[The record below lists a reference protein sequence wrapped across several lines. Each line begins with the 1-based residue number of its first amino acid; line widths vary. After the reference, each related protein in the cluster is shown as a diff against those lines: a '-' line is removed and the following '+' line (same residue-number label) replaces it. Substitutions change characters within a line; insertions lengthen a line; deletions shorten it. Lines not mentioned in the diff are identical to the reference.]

1 MTQAGSMCDGRAV
14 PYHLKA
20 HSFPE
25 LLSTRAPFESITM
38 SADSS
43 PLPDDAASS
52 SESSGDES
60 TYRLSSPN
68 PMMEDAVP
76 TPVFSPVKTFVRKPP
91 AKSKQADYWALW
103 GYNALVFVTSVCV
116 MMLELTAS
124 RLISKTV
131 GSSLYTWT
139 SVIGVVLAGITLGNW
154 LGGWL
159 ADRYD
164 RGRSLAWMYLLGSAS
179 CASVL
184 WLDQIIAPMNR
195 PSMFSWPAW
204 ILTVVASIF
213 LLPSLALGTISPL
226 VASMALSRSTKT
238 GSTVG
243 NVYAWGAFGSI
254 IGTFL
259 TGFYLIDIW
268 GTRTIIGLTAGLLG
282 LLAVI
287 VAGSG
292 RVFRATVVCGWMQLL
307 GWTILAATCT
317 QPMMA
322 AVGKGVGS
330 TLSVTQSKSNAA
342 TTRERW
348 SYFGSSVGLKLHE
361 LGLLLKLRDDR
372 VGTYYDESNY
382 STIIVGEDE
391 AEDGTP
397 IKYLRLDKLIHSYY
411 DPLDPTAL
419 HYEYEQVYAA
429 VTKAT
434 AKSLV
439 QPVTLSISG
448 LPKDKFDASSLPS
461 GVIFD
466 EKASL
471 LRIDQPSQAIFDA
484 LLDLSPDAP
493 FWKAITEL
501 HNLTSQPL
509 WGGFSSV
516 ALEQMPEG
524 ITIPEDLSPT
534 LRHDQTLGVVTA
546 YRALTNETRDQLVR
560 NTPTGAWHRD
570 IEQARGMS
578 RRASAL
584 FVGGG
589 GYIFPRWFLKEF
601 PGSPNI
607 EVAELDPAVYR
618 AVVKELGLTESE
630 QKRIVTTL
638 GDARNFVDDRLRE
651 NQKLVAAGKPPVR
664 YDFIYGDAFNDF
676 SIPFHLTTREFLQD
690 THDLLADDG
699 VYQANIIDIYPRT
712 EFPGET
718 VGEGE
723 VDYKG
728 ELPKGLAGTK
738 WTYGRFDAAGRSFA
752 PLEVKWL
759 KNDDYRIRCTRA
771 ITKEEQAR
779 LTSVRF
785 AEPPPKKT
793 SASDNPFENDSS
805 VKNGEQAWSTAIAE
819 LARQSRRRKPFE
831 GTIPAKLNAAGST
844 LEAWIPG
851 DVPFECVEVMRLDG
865 DQYVLGFRGI
875 VSEEL
880 KQKLIDLDPQNSA
893 WTQAVSAA
901 AKKTREPGAGRFL
914 GRYVATAAKV
924 FPNIYVFST
933 SSNQPGSDRDTFVMV
948 CSRKPLDLTHL
959 VDTGDWEGGPF
970 AAMETKPGQSEPTLS
985 GQMSAVL
992 ALSEGYLLTDD
1003 FAPVDNLLRP
1013 VFAEQE

>member
-1 MTQAGSMCDGRAV
+1 
-14 PYHLKA
+14 
-20 HSFPE
+20 
-25 LLSTRAPFESITM
+25 M
-38 SADSS
+38 SADSFPS
-43 PLPDDAASS
+43 PEDSS
-52 SESSGDES
+52 HSPESTDPEH

-68 PMMEDAVP
+68 PMMDDAVP
-76 TPVFSPVKTFVRKPP
+76 PPVFSPTKTFVKKLPT
-91 AKSKQADYWALW
+91 KSKRADYWALW
-103 GYNALVFVTSVCV
+103 GYNVLVFVTSVCV
-116 MMLELTAS
+116 MTLELTAS

-164 RGRSLAWMYLLGSAS
+164 RGRALAWMYLLGSVS

-184 WLDQIIAPMNR
+184 WLDQIIAPLDR

-204 ILTVVASIF
+204 ILTVVGSIF

-226 VASMALSRSTKT
+226 VASMALARSTKT

-254 IGTFL
+254 VGTFL
-259 TGFYLIDIW
+259 TGFYLIDMW
-268 GTRTIIGLTAGLLG
+268 GTRTIVGLTATTLG

-287 VAGSG
+287 VGGSG
-292 RVFRATVVCGWMQLL
+292 KVFRASVVCGWMQLL
-307 GWTILAATCT
+307 GWTVLAATCT
-317 QPMMA
+317 QPMLA
-322 AVGKGVGS
+322 AVGQTVGS
-330 TLSVTQSKSNAA
+330 TLSVTQPKSKAM

-348 SYFGSSVGLKLHE
+348 SHYGGTVGLKLHE

-382 STIIVGEDE
+382 STIIVGQDE

-439 QPVTLSISG
+439 QPVTLSITS
-448 LPKDKFDASSLPS
+448 LPKDAFDATKLPV
-461 GVIFD
+461 GVTFD
-466 EKASL
+466 EKTSL
-471 LRIDQPSQAIFDA
+471 FRIDQPSQAVFDA
-484 LLDLSPDAP
+484 LLELSSDAP

-501 HNLTSQPL
+501 HRDTNAPL

-524 ITIPEDLSPT
+524 ITIPESLGPT
-534 LRHDQTLGVVTA
+534 LRHDPTLGIVTA
-546 YRALTNETRDQLVR
+546 YQALTNETRDQLIH
-560 NTPTGAWHRD
+560 NTPSGAWHRE
-570 IEQARGMS
+570 IETARGMS
-578 RRASAL
+578 RRATAL

-618 AVVKELGLTESE
+618 AVVKELGLTEVE

-651 NQKLVAAGKPPVR
+651 NQMLVAAGQPAVR

-690 THDLLADDG
+690 THDLLTDEG

-712 EFPGET
+712 EYPGEA

-723 VDYKG
+723 VG
-728 ELPKGLAGTK
+728 FNGVLPKGLAGTT
-738 WTYGRFDAAGRSFA
+738 WTYGRFESAGRGFA

-771 ITKEEQAR
+771 ITPTEQTR
-779 LTSVRF
+779 LKNVRF
-785 AEPPPKKT
+785 ADPPVAKKPG
-793 SASDNPFENDSS
+793 DPELPFGVVTTADRSS
-805 VKNGEQAWSTAIAE
+805 EAWSSAITE
-819 LARQSRRRKPFE
+819 LARQSNRRKHLE
-831 GTIPAKLNAAGST
+831 GALPSKLNATGSV
-844 LEAWIPG
+844 LEAWIPA
-851 DVPFECVEVMRLDG
+851 DAPFECVEVLRLDG
-865 DQYVLGFRGI
+865 DRNVLGFRGI
-875 VSEEL
+875 VSENL
-880 KQKLIDLDPQNSA
+880 KQKLIDLEPQNVA
-893 WTQAVSAA
+893 WTQAVAAA
-901 AKKTREPGAGRFL
+901 AKKSRAPGAGRFL
-914 GRYVATAAKV
+914 GRYVATAATV

-933 SSNQPGSDRDTFVMV
+933 SSAQPDSERDTFVMV

-959 VDTGDWEGGPF
+959 ADTGDWMGGPF
-970 AAMETKPGQSEPTLS
+970 AAIETRPGQAEPTLS

-992 ALSEGYLLTDD
+992 ALSEGHLLTDD

-1013 VFAEQE
+1013 VFADQE

>member
-1 MTQAGSMCDGRAV
+1 MT
-14 PYHLKA
+14 
-20 HSFPE
+20 
-25 LLSTRAPFESITM
+25 
-38 SADSS
+38 ADSS
-43 PLPDDAASS
+43 PLPEDAARLP
-52 SESSGDES
+52 ESSGDEH
-60 TYRLSSPN
+60 TYRLSGPN
-68 PMMEDAVP
+68 PMLDDAAP
-76 TPVFSPVKTFVRKPP
+76 TIPPVLSPVRTIVKKPP
-91 AKSKQADYWALW
+91 AKSKRADYWALW
-103 GYNALVFVTSVCV
+103 GLNALVFVTSVCV

-195 PSMFSWPAW
+195 PSMFSWPVW

-254 IGTFL
+254 VGTFL
-259 TGFYLIDIW
+259 TGFYLIDVW
-268 GTRTIIGLTAGLLG
+268 GTRTIIGMTAGMLG

-292 RVFRATVVCGWMQLL
+292 KVFRATVVCGWMQLL
-307 GWTILAATCT
+307 GWTVLAATCT
-317 QPMMA
+317 QPMLA
-322 AVGKGVGS
+322 AVGKSVGS
-330 TLSVTQSKSNAA
+330 TLSVAQTKSKA
-342 TTRERW
+342 TMTRERW
-348 SYFGSSVGLKLHE
+348 SYFGGSVGLKLHE

-382 STIIVGEDE
+382 STIIVGQDE

-397 IKYLRLDKLIHSYY
+397 ITYLRLDKLIHSYY

-434 AKSLV
+434 AKALV
-439 QPVTLSISG
+439 QPVTLFTHS
-448 LPKDKFDASSLPS
+448 LPKDKFDPSQFPS

-466 EKASL
+466 EKTSR

-493 FWKAITEL
+493 FWRAITEL
-501 HNLTSQPL
+501 HKETNTPL

-524 ITIPEDLSPT
+524 ITIPESLGPT

-546 YRALTNETRDQLVR
+546 YQALTSETRDQLIR
-560 NTPTGAWHRD
+560 NTPTGAWHD
-570 IEQARGMS
+570 EIETARGMS
-578 RRASAL
+578 RRATAL

-618 AVVKELGLTESE
+618 AVVKELGLTEAE
-630 QKRIVTTL
+630 QKRIATTL

-723 VDYKG
+723 VDYEG
-728 ELPKGLAGTK
+728 RLPKGLAQMTLTVGEYEPAPRRYT
-738 WTYGRFDAAGRSFA
+738 
-752 PLEVKWL
+752 PLEIKSLNNNRYRLRSKRTLTLADQNRLSGVRPSIKAAPQAGSESKDAFL
-759 KNDDYRIRCTRA
+759 DDD
-771 ITKEEQAR
+771 
-779 LTSVRF
+779 
-785 AEPPPKKT
+785 P
-793 SASDNPFENDSS
+793 
-805 VKNGEQAWSTAIAE
+805 QAWWPVIE
-819 LARQSRRRKPFE
+819 QLAAQTRKRKPFP
-831 GTIPAKLNAAGST
+831 GVIPAT
-844 LEAWIPG
+844 LQATGGPLEGWKSAVP
-851 DVPFECVEVMRLDG
+851 PFESVEVCRLEG
-865 DQYVLGFRGI
+865 DRYSFGFRGI
-875 VSEEL
+875 VSNEL
-880 KQKLIDLDPQNSA
+880 KQKLIDLEPNNAA
-893 WTQAVSAA
+893 WTKAVATA
-901 AKKTREPGAGRFL
+901 AKKTRAPGAGRFL

-933 SSNQPGSDRDTFVMV
+933 SSTQPDNDRDTFVMV
-948 CSRKPLDLTHL
+948 CSRKPLDLKHL
-959 VDTGDWEGGPF
+959 AETGDWTGGAF
-970 AAMETKPGQSEPTLS
+970 AAIETRPGQTEPTLS

-992 ALSEGYLLTDD
+992 ALSEGHLLTDD

>member
-1 MTQAGSMCDGRAV
+1 
-14 PYHLKA
+14 
-20 HSFPE
+20 
-25 LLSTRAPFESITM
+25 M

-43 PLPDDAASS
+43 PLPEDAARLPES
-52 SESSGDES
+52 SEPEH
-60 TYRLSSPN
+60 TYRLSGPN
-68 PMMEDAVP
+68 PMMDDA
-76 TPVFSPVKTFVRKPP
+76 TPPPVISPARTFVKKPP
-91 AKSKQADYWALW
+91 AKSKRADYWALW
-103 GYNALVFVTSVCV
+103 GLNALVFVTSVCV

-164 RGRSLAWMYLLGSAS
+164 RGRSLAWMYLLGSVS

-184 WLDQIIAPMNR
+184 WLDQIIAPLNR
-195 PSMFSWPAW
+195 PSMLSWPAW

-254 IGTFL
+254 VGTFL

-268 GTRTIIGLTAGLLG
+268 GTRTIIGLTATILG

-287 VAGSG
+287 MAGSG

-307 GWTILAATCT
+307 GWTVLAATCT
-317 QPMMA
+317 QTMMA
-322 AVGKGVGS
+322 AVGKTVGS
-330 TLSVTQSKSNAA
+330 TLSVTQTKSKAT

-348 SYFGSSVGLKLHE
+348 SYFGGSVGLKLHE

-439 QPVTLSISG
+439 QPVTISVNSV
-448 LPKDKFDASSLPS
+448 PKDPFDASKLPA
-461 GVIFD
+461 GVTFD
-466 EKASL
+466 EKTNL
-471 LRIDQPSQAIFDA
+471 LRIDQPSQAVFDA

-493 FWKAITEL
+493 FWKAITDL
-501 HNLTSQPL
+501 HKETNTPL

-516 ALEQMPEG
+516 ELEQMPEG
-524 ITIPEDLSPT
+524 VTIPESLGPT
-534 LRHDQTLGVVTA
+534 LRHDLTLGVVTA
-546 YRALTNETRDQLVR
+546 YQALTNETRDQLIR
-560 NTPTGAWHRD
+560 NTPTGAWYHE
-570 IEQARGMS
+570 IETARGMS
-578 RRASAL
+578 RRATAL

-618 AVVKELGLTESE
+618 AVVKELGLTEAE

-676 SIPFHLTTREFLQD
+676 SIPAHLTTREFLQD

-728 ELPKGLAGTK
+728 ELPKGLAGTT
-738 WTYGRFDAAGRSFA
+738 WTYGRFESAGRGFA

-771 ITKEEQAR
+771 ITKEEQTR
-779 LTSVRF
+779 LKSVRF
-785 AEPPPKKT
+785 AELPARKK
-793 SASDNPFENDSS
+793 SSGIDNPFKSDA
-805 VKNGEQAWSTAIAE
+805 VIDNGEQAWSTAITE
-819 LARQSRRRKPFE
+819 LARLSRRRKPFE

-851 DVPFECVEVMRLDG
+851 DAPFEFVEVMRLDG
-865 DQYVLGFRGI
+865 DRHVLGFRGI
-875 VSEEL
+875 VSDEL
-880 KQKLIDLDPQNSA
+880 KQKLIDLEPNNAA
-893 WTQAVSAA
+893 WTKAVATA
-901 AKKTREPGAGRFL
+901 AKKSREPGAGRFL

-933 SSNQPGSDRDTFVMV
+933 SSTQPDSDRDTFVMV
-948 CSRKPLDLTHL
+948 CSRKPLDLKHL
-959 VDTGDWEGGPF
+959 ADTGDWKGEPF
-970 AAMETKPGQSEPTLS
+970 AVIETKQGQSEPTLS

-992 ALSEGYLLTDD
+992 ALSEGHLLTDD

>member
-1 MTQAGSMCDGRAV
+1 
-14 PYHLKA
+14 
-20 HSFPE
+20 
-25 LLSTRAPFESITM
+25 M

-43 PLPDDAASS
+43 PLPEDAASS
-52 SESSGDES
+52 PAPSGDEH

-68 PMMEDAVP
+68 PMMDDAIP
-76 TPVFSPVKTFVRKPP
+76 PPVFSPAKTFVKKPP
-91 AKSKQADYWALW
+91 AKSKRADYWALW
-103 GYNALVFVTSVCV
+103 GYNGLVFVTSVCV

-164 RGRSLAWMYLLGSAS
+164 RGRSLAWMYLLGSVS

-254 IGTFL
+254 VGTFL
-259 TGFYLIDIW
+259 TGFYLIDVW
-268 GTRTIIGLTAGLLG
+268 GTRTIIGLTAGMLG

-307 GWTILAATCT
+307 GWTVLAATCS

-322 AVGKGVGS
+322 AVGKTVGS
-330 TLSVTQSKSNAA
+330 TLSVTQTKSKA
-342 TTRERW
+342 TATRERW
-348 SYFGSSVGLKLHE
+348 SYYGGSVGQKLHE

-439 QPVTLSISG
+439 RPVTLATLG
-448 LPKDKFDASSLPS
+448 LPKQWLGPGALPG
-461 GVIFD
+461 GVTFD
-466 EKASL
+466 EQASL
-471 LRIDQPSQAIFDA
+471 LRVDQPSQAVFDA

-493 FWKAITEL
+493 YWKAITEL
-501 HNLTSQPL
+501 HKQTNQPL

-516 ALEQMPEG
+516 ELELMPEG
-524 ITIPEDLSPT
+524 ITIPDDLSPT
-534 LRHDQTLGVVTA
+534 LRHDRTLGVVTA
-546 YRALTNETRDQLVR
+546 YRALTNETRDQLIR
-560 NTPTGAWHRD
+560 STPTGAWHR
-570 IEQARGMS
+570 EVEKGRGMS
-578 RRASAL
+578 RRATAL
-584 FVGGG
+584 CVGGG

-618 AVVKELGLTESE
+618 AVVKELGLTEAE

-651 NQKLVAAGKPPVR
+651 NQRLVAAGKPPVR

-676 SIPFHLTTREFLQD
+676 SIPAHLTTREFLQD
-690 THDLLADDG
+690 THDLLTDEG

-718 VGEGE
+718 VGAGE
-723 VDYKG
+723 VDYEG
-728 ELPKGLAGTK
+728 RLPKGLANMTLTVGQ
-738 WTYGRFDAAGRSFA
+738 YEPAPRRYA
-752 PLEVKWL
+752 PLEIKSLNNNRYRLRSKRTLTLADQNRLSGNRESERAVAPQTGSESK
-759 KNDDYRIRCTRA
+759 DDF
-771 ITKEEQAR
+771 
-779 LTSVRF
+779 L
-785 AEPPPKKT
+785 
-793 SASDNPFENDSS
+793 SDDP
-805 VKNGEQAWSTAIAE
+805 QAWWPAIE
-819 LARQSRRRKPFE
+819 QLAAQTRKRKPFL
-831 GTIPAKLNAAGST
+831 GVIPAKLSATGGPLAGWKP
-844 LEAWIPG
+844 ADP
-851 DVPFECVEVMRLDG
+851 PFECVEVCRLEG

-875 VSEEL
+875 VSDEL
-880 KQKLIDLDPQNSA
+880 KQKLIDLEPNNAA
-893 WTQAVSAA
+893 WTKAVAAA
-901 AKKTREPGAGRFL
+901 AKKSRAPGAGRFL

-933 SSNQPGSDRDTFVMV
+933 SSTQPDNDRDTFVMV
-948 CSRKPLDLTHL
+948 CSRKPLDLKHL
-959 VDTGDWEGGPF
+959 ADTGDWEGGPF
-970 AAMETKPGQSEPTLS
+970 AAIEIKPGQTEPTLS

-992 ALSEGYLLTDD
+992 ALSEGLLLTDD